1 MSATW
6 CEPPPPSVNKAAAT
20 HDSTPQRLRVIVAFD
35 EDHCASQAEVP
46 IHRVGPDES
55 CETALCHLKQLATLP
70 QVNEVAFSAS
80 ETDLF
85 IIAIRCGN
93 TLAQPV
99 QTLLSPLLT
108 LRDDDQEGVSVILLS
123 GANVQPGANIELRP
137 YLETLAVLIW
147 LELFAIRAE
156 MKAASDAGVVP
167 LKVAKFAE
175 FAATIHAPVSL
186 CGWGINEQKHRP

>member
-1 MSATW
+1 M
-6 CEPPPPSVNKAAAT
+6 
-20 HDSTPQRLRVIVAFD
+20 AFD
-35 EDHCASQAEVP
+35 EDDGASKAEVL
-46 IHRVGPDES
+46 IHRGGPDGS

-70 QVNEVAFSAS
+70 QGNTVAFSAS

-99 QTLLSPLLT
+99 QTWLSPLLT

-167 LKVAKFAE
+167 LPVAKFAE
-175 FAATIHAPVSL
+175 FAATFHAPVSL
-186 CGWGINEQKHRP
+186 RGWGINE